1 MRPASAVAPCINGMA
16 GVRARPLA
24 LRPALNQPKSLDH
37 HRGRPGR
44 DNVPSALG
52 ILAALRPLR
61 FIRLSF
67 AFSKMKRV

>member
-1 MRPASAVAPCINGMA
+1 MTGSAASLISDAEA
-16 GVRARPLA
+16 
-24 LRPALNQPKSLDH
+24 
-37 HRGRPGR
+37 R